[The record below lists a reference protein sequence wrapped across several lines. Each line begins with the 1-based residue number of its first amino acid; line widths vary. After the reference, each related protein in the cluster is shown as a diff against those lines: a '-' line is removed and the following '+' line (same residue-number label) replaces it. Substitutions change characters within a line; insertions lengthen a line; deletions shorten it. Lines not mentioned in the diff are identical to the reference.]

1 MKNCK
6 DCKSWD
12 KMTHREGYGFCQS
25 EKWNRHPNYYENSDK
40 VTELDMVEIT
50 YSPITGKDFGC
61 VHHNGGFE

>member
-1 MKNCK
+1 
-6 DCKSWD
+6 
-12 KMTHREGYGFCQS
+12 MTHREGYGFCQS